1 MTKPIKIEGAAL
13 ADMDRIEV
21 RVANVTANRLVNRH
35 HMCVACAIRIAP
47 AYVKS
52 RRPEHVNNPGTVTLC
67 SRVCAEA
74 LREFFNEMGHKEEPF
89 RQCH

>member
-1 MTKPIKIEGAAL
+1 
-13 ADMDRIEV
+13 
-21 RVANVTANRLVNRH
+21 
-35 HMCVACAIRIAP
+35 
-47 AYVKS
+47 
-52 RRPEHVNNPGTVTLC
+52 VNNPGTVTLC